1 MNPYIISISDILLC
15 IHLVL
20 ELEKMESQFFD
31 SFLPLQIM
39 ENKLDKSFLVL
50 WHFKTS
56 QEKVAQVDCF
66 AAPI

>member
-1 MNPYIISISDILLC
+1 
-15 IHLVL
+15 
-20 ELEKMESQFFD
+20 MESQFFD

-66 AAPI
+66 AASNLIHFSVLDFKPFVSTA